1 MQNQYKIKWSTDDS
15 KAISNAVRQFN
26 AKRTRLIKRDPL
38 LEQYLPDKLKVSDV
52 RGRIESRADFKREI
66 KSVQRFMKPNAAK
79 LVQSKKGLV
88 VTLYEKL
95 ETAYKVR
102 RINRARKRE
111 LETLPIDTEHGT
123 MGAVR
128 KNNLQPKQFDF
139 DDMDIS
145 EWESFVESVDRQTM
159 PNYANGKQSLYK
171 ENFIKG
177 LESIFGDQA
186 EELKKMIRDI
196 DPKQLYEIY
205 YTNPVLRLEFIYGAQ
220 ERAFRFAAL
229 KEELEKYV

>member
-1 MQNQYKIKWSTDDS
+1 MQKQYKIRWSIDDS

-26 AKRTRLIKRDPL
+26 AKRTRLIKRSPI

-52 RGRIESRADFKREI
+52 RGRIETRADFKREL

-102 RINRARKRE
+102 RINARRKKE
-111 LETLPIDTEHGT
+111 LETMPIDTEHGT

-128 KNNLQPKQFDF
+128 KNNLQPKRFDF
-139 DDMDIS
+139 DKMDIG
-145 EWESFVESVDRQTM
+145 EWDSFVESVERQTM
-159 PNYANGKQSLYK
+159 PNYASGKQSLYK

-186 EELKKMIRDI
+186 EELKKLVMNI

-205 YTNPVLRLEFIYGAQ
+205 YTNPVLRLEFVYGAQ